1 MIFAGESVLI
11 EGFDDA
17 LQCGLIEADSFYPMK
32 MCGEGGLFAV
42 VSLEGWEIVGLHV
55 FSGFAA
61 NFEVTFD

>member
-1 MIFAGESVLI
+1 
-11 EGFDDA
+11 
-17 LQCGLIEADSFYPMK
+17 MK

-42 VSLEGWEIVGLHV
+42 VSLEGWKIVGLQV